1 MILHDEPDLID
12 LPEKEFKF
20 LLEIDQEHG
29 RGNEWANQGGRL
41 LSIETDPIT
50 GNRFAYVNAQTKKDI
65 PGIPQGSI
73 YKVDL
78 SKVNPDHLD
87 RFSEVSIASGK
98 QIFFEVAP
106 GGYGLYSDDRNGST
120 PPVCEEPK
128 FTVDDFKDVIRNAKS
143 KEEAV
148 CSFPPGVMSKFTL
161 VYDSKSLQAPGTN
174 KTYPRVIRTT
184 ADGKFSFSYTCNPDE
199 NENPNLNKFEV
210 IFQNEETKDNEFFS
224 VDFKKAPGDRMHENS
239 KSCIGCHQ
247 NRKHIWA
254 DYPNW
259 EGTYGSND
267 DILDPNDPETK
278 DYLAFREANKDNPC
292 YQCLPWPEPKKGD
305 QAAEDRLSVYPY
317 TKYGKHAN
325 YNFRP
330 NSTMSFIYGTEN
342 ARRIL
347 RKAKKNPQ
355 WENLKYITLMS
366 SIPGCI
372 PSLMKENLPVDDINR
387 AEELQ
392 FRGEKEF
399 FAVLKQLGVEDKDWS
414 IRLNREGEEV
424 ETASYNLN
432 GGNVVQAPQII
443 QAEMLKELA
452 AEDNNYKSFLHF
464 EKAQQRTAN
473 YGDDMKCFDD
483 WGDRLLLK
491 AGEKAMLCK
500 MLWTKVK
507 EEGGFDKEYFA
518 QARHCWD
525 NPTAEIKRDGLIA
538 NVGKIVGPT
547 MSAVDRGEKVF
558 KDRCLRC
565 HDYGD
570 IEANFRDENGHWDF
584 GGEKNKSLDRMERY
598 INKGFMP
605 YDSTLNP
612 KDKADVLEYLKSV
625 KANH

>member
-1 MILHDEPDLID
+1 MRLYDDPDLYN
-12 LPEKEFKF
+12 LPEEKFKS
-20 LLEIDQEHG
+20 LLEMDQLYD
-29 RGNEWANQGGRL
+29 RGNEWAQQAGRVIR
-41 LSIETDPIT
+41 IEQDPNT
-50 GNRFAYVNAQTKKDI
+50 GNRFAYVSAQLKAEI
-65 PGIPQGSI
+65 PGVPQGSV

-78 SKVNPDHLD
+78 SKVKKESLSKFTP
-87 RFSEVSIASGK
+87 ESIASGK
-98 QIFFEVAP
+98 QIAFEVAP
-106 GGYGLYSDDRNGST
+106 GGYSLHSDDRNNSI
-120 PPVCEEPK
+120 PPVCEEPS
-128 FTVDDFKDVIRNAKS
+128 FSVEDFKDVVRNAKS

-148 CSFPPGVMSKFTL
+148 CGFPPGVMTKFTL

-210 IFQNEETKDNEFFS
+210 IFQNPETKDNEFFS

-239 KSCIGCHQ
+239 KSCLGCHQ

-259 EGTYGSND
+259 EGTYGSDD
-267 DILDPNDPETK
+267 DILDPKDPETQ

-292 YQCLPWPEPKKGD
+292 YKCLPWPTPKD
-305 QAAEDRLSVYPY
+305 DDEAAKDRLSVYPY

-325 YNFRP
+325 YNYRP

-355 WENLKYITLMS
+355 WEKLRTITLMS
-366 SIPGCI
+366 SIPGCV
-372 PSLMKENLPVDDINR
+372 PNLMKDNLPEDDLNR
-387 AEELQ
+387 AEELD
-392 FRGEKEF
+392 FKGEKEF
-399 FAVLKQLGVEDKDWS
+399 FAVLKQMGIEDKDWS

-424 ETASYNLN
+424 VTANYNLN
-432 GGNVVQAPQII
+432 GGDVVQAPHII

-452 AEDNNYKSFLHF
+452 AEDNNYSMFLQF
-464 EKAQQRTAN
+464 ERAQQRTPN

-483 WGDRLLLK
+483 WGDRIVLK
-491 AGEKAMLCK
+491 VGETAMLCQ
-500 MLWTKVK
+500 MLWTKLK

-518 QARHCWD
+518 KARHCWD
-525 NPTAEIKRDGLIA
+525 NPTEEPLREGLVADIQ
-538 NVGKIVGPT
+538 KIVGPT
-547 MSAVDRGEKVF
+547 QDTVKRGEKVF
-558 KDRCLRC
+558 EQRCLRC

-570 IEANFRDENGHWDF
+570 IETNFKDEKGQWDF
-584 GGEKNKSLDRMERY
+584 GGEKNQLLDRMQRY
-598 INKGFMP
+598 IGSGSMP
-605 YDSTLNP
+605 YDSKLNP